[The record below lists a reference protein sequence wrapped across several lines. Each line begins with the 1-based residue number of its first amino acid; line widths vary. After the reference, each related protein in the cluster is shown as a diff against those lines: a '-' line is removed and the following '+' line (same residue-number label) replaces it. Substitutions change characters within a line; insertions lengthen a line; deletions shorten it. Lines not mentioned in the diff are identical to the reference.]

1 MLPAAAAAQNI
12 KASGQILPDDEAR
25 PAIRAAGQQTSDAA
39 QPHSSAK
46 APSAP
51 SQSQALREAPDVDG
65 AEYETGQP
73 VKSKVAQPAETKVT
87 QPVEPEVAQPGMRAT
102 AREETDVAS
111 RNRAVEQRVSAAAA
125 NARRKIEE
133 ARLRARERAQQAQRA
148 RVNPPAAPLSS
159 ASASPPQQ
167 QISPAAPAR
176 QRDALHFARRKAQ
189 LQQFYS
195 KHNPGKVGD
204 AEMLLR
210 RFPFADLVGAL
221 RKKFGAV
228 PDGWDAEVVQAS
240 VVHSA
245 SS

>member
-1 MLPAAAAAQNI
+1 MPYGSLSVSIQIIASLPTAVAQNI
-12 KASGQILPDDEAR
+12 NANGQTLSDDEVRPAMRASGHP
-25 PAIRAAGQQTSDAA
+25 GDAA
-39 QPHSSAK
+39 QSCSSAK
-46 APSAP
+46 SPRLP
-51 SQSQALREAPDVDG
+51 SQPKALPIAHVDAASPDNDP
-65 AEYETGQP
+65 P
-73 VKSKVAQPAETKVT
+73 VKSKVMQSTT
-87 QPVEPEVAQPGMRAT
+87 QANAT
-102 AREETDVAS
+102 EETAVAS
-111 RNRAVEQRVSAAAA
+111 RNDAVENRVSAAAA

-148 RVNPPAAPLSS
+148 RMQPPAAPVLSAP
-159 ASASPPQQ
+159 ASSPQQ
-167 QISPAAPAR
+167 HILPVAQGR
-176 QRDALHFARRKAQ
+176 QQDALNFARRKAQ

-228 PDGWDAEVVQAS
+228 PDGWDADNVQIS

-245 SS
+245 SSVSS